1 MRASAGRRNI
11 VLETLRL
18 LRNVLLRWFVIGIV
32 VGLLQLIAML
42 TAWSF
47 WVSLASAWWH
57 TDEQHLSTVALTYF
71 TVLRF
76 FLVFMLLIPGLAIH
90 WTIRSELSRRG

>member
-1 MRASAGRRNI
+1 MA
-11 VLETLRL
+11 LETLRL
-18 LRNVLLRWFVIGIV
+18 IRNVLLRWFVIGV
-32 VGLLQLIAML
+32 VIALVQFIATL

-47 WVSLASAWWH
+47 WVPLASAWWH
-57 TDEQHLSTVALTYF
+57 TDEQHLSTLALIYF

-90 WTIRSELSRRG
+90 WTIRSELNRRV